1 MEPIRWFMLCFFSIT
16 SKSLASCF
24 SSAPGSHIYLSSS
37 LPLIS
42 EFIRHTSRMEG
53 ENFMTHFV
61 CHSTFPSAVSNRLF
75 QPNDLSCLEVVWLK
89 TLAYTHILKYRPLS
103 SDWLVMPVWHSL
115 FVVRYLACWGDNYV
129 CLLLTTSPVPF
140 IYLQG
145 SIDIPRL
152 SAASV
157 SSCSFFFSA
166 RSQQIVFSPLDGW
179 YFEELKTWQSNQYL
193 LSATECPGVCFLFV
207 HSILLQ
213 DRVLAECYASKSGA
227 TWAEVIFRLKL
238 SRISFSFFL
247 FFFLLFP

>member
-42 EFIRHTSRMEG
+42 EFIRHTLRMEG

-129 CLLLTTSPVPF
+129 CLLLT
-140 IYLQG
+140 
-145 SIDIPRL
+145 
-152 SAASV
+152 
-157 SSCSFFFSA
+157 
-166 RSQQIVFSPLDGW
+166 
-179 YFEELKTWQSNQYL
+179 N
-193 LSATECPGVCFLFV
+193 
-207 HSILLQ
+207 H
-213 DRVLAECYASKSGA
+213 
-227 TWAEVIFRLKL
+227 L
-238 SRISFSFFL
+238 SRSSTYRAVLTFHVFQQLQSAPVL
-247 FFFLLFP
+247 FFFLHVHNR